1 VHIAV
6 TRLGTSLRIFINGT
20 QLSSTVTNST
30 NWGAITRIG
39 AIDSG
44 GSQNFLGYIDDLRIT
59 RFARYTANF
68 TAPTLTFL
76 TQ

>member
-68 TAPTLTFL
+68 TPPTATFL
-76 TQ
+76 AQ